1 MLENLVLVVLLIQFY
16 QFAKWARMRLV
27 SLTDSLKHTERDI
40 IDYCVDTRIE
50 SRNSVDTYALAVGAA
65 VAESRREMQDI
76 VCGFQLESMSAIA
89 NMENF
94 MGQFRQ
100 AVSSQVASAKTT
112 ATQAADIVHQ
122 KHASATAFLMRS
134 LRRELALTIDYE
146 RIRARRH
153 DIAGVY
159 YDFSRY
165 MDPIEIA
172 EMRSWFIN
180 SLPEITQPIF
190 DWIVESLFVCRYRAN
205 NADKF
210 LHYGSVPCPNAN
222 TSYPCTCYGSCP
234 SQIKWYPLST
244 SSSTVYSN
252 ASLPKVL
259 QAEFREGVWRVIN
272 SPPTLGWKMF
282 TFQSSKKH
290 SRPNTSGGQN
300 EGCLH
305 TNKLGSTLTTKQ
317 ATAIFDEAFP
327 NGEMPTALAPVLRL
341 TMPISDAMLFMPG
354 LIQRMFR

>member
-205 NADKF
+205 NADQIMHRGF
-210 LHYGSVPCPNAN
+210 CVAHGNWNC
-222 TSYPCTCYGSCP
+222 GGCP
-234 SQIKWYPLST
+234 SRNQWGTLSV
-244 SSSTVYSN
+244 SGSTVYPVPS
-252 ASLPKVL
+252 SPPKVL

-282 TFQSSKKH
+282 TFQSSRKH